1 MSIVYEALILVQSNA
16 SGMPLTPISLLT
28 FPPRTSSPMIRHAA
42 VCIVLVALTMAGDVI
57 VEGRRGE
64 NDDDKELVA
73 AGAKVDGR

>member
-1 MSIVYEALILVQSNA
+1 
-16 SGMPLTPISLLT
+16 
-28 FPPRTSSPMIRHAA
+28 
-42 VCIVLVALTMAGDVI
+42 MAGDVI